1 MTLIAALECL
11 LKARQELTFADID
24 ELNELDKAINNL
36 CKVLGLSRKHLEEGC
51 Y

>member
-1 MTLIAALECL
+1 MTLIAALERL

>member
-1 MTLIAALECL
+1 MNLISALERL